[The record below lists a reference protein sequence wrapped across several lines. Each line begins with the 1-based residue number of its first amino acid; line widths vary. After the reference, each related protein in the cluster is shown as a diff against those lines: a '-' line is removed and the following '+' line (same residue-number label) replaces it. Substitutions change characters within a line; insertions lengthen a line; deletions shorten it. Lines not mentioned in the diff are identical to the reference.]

1 MRGFLAR
8 PARGQNLR
16 MNFPGYLEEVGAGSG
31 NRTRIL
37 SLEGC
42 CTTTVLYPR
51 GADRGNP
58 SSSFGA
64 VAGRLEARGGGSRT
78 RTCEGVRQRI
88 YSPPPL
94 PLGTFPRARFGA
106 PWTSPD
112 KLGRLAAPFEQKP
125 PPTTPAGARPGGCIA
140 EASR

>member
-51 GADRGNP
+51 GADRGTP
-58 SSSFGA
+58 SLTSGA
-64 VAGRLEARGGGSRT
+64 VTGRLESAWWGKQDSNLRRRTPADLQSAPFAARD
-78 RTCEGVRQRI
+78 I
-88 YSPPPL
+88 P
-94 PLGTFPRARFGA
+94 PRALRSA
-106 PWTSPD
+106 LNLSTR
-112 KLGRLAAPFEQKP
+112 LGRLATPFEQKP

-140 EASR
+140 E